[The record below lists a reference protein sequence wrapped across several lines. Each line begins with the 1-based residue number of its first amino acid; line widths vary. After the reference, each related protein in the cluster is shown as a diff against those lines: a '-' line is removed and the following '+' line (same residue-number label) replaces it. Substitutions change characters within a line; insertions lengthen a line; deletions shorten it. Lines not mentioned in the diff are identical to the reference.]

1 MPGTGLECGAK
12 AFEEEARRDDEEAA
26 ACHLRH
32 NQGGAQTAHRLG
44 WASGLAVECCSGIIV
59 SNIEQWRKTAYDR
72 DANARGAG
80 RSDAEEIRSKHK
92 TLGILVEEKRRD
104 NTHGPRGQQHSERAT
119 GDGDDDAV
127 REQLC
132 DEPAA
137 GGAERDPNRY
147 LVRAHRGTCE
157 QE

>member
-59 SNIEQWRKTAYDR
+59 SNIEQRRKTAYDC

-80 RSDAEEIRSKHK
+80 RSDAEEIRSERRKL
-92 TLGILVEEKRRD
+92 TYDGTTQKRTRIPTQPPD
-104 NTHGPRGQQHSERAT
+104 NREIALSPVVPAT
-119 GDGDDDAV
+119 AHCLPWGALENGEVQPVHV
-127 REQLC
+127 RTV
-132 DEPAA
+132 
-137 GGAERDPNRY
+137 PNFNQNSF
-147 LVRAHRGTCE
+147 GC
-157 QE
+157 Q